1 MLIGRTDRGH
11 LANWW
16 FTVDRK
22 LFSAVLVLMAAGVL
36 FNMAASPAV
45 AARINLPPFHFLQRQ
60 ILFLIPAFMVFL
72 SASMLPARYVR
83 RLAFAGFAASMIL
96 VAMTLMIGAEIK
108 GATRWLSV
116 GSLAVQPSEFLKP
129 FFVVVCAF
137 FMAEKMR
144 RPDMPGIYLA
154 TGLLASVIGL
164 LVLQPDFGQT
174 ILITS
179 AWITMLFMTGISWAW
194 IFAVIGAGLGG
205 LFFAYLTVAHVA
217 SRIDRFLSPDSGDT
231 FQVDMA
237 RDAFERG
244 GLLGQGP
251 GAGSVKM
258 IIPDAHSDFAFAVI
272 GEEFGAVTCVALVV
286 IFGFIVIRG
295 IGFALR
301 EEDPFRRLAV
311 TGLISIF
318 GMQAVINM
326 GVNVALLPAKGMT
339 LPFISYGGSS
349 LIAMAF
355 GMGLVLALTRRR
367 ALGNMPENV
376 WQQPHTAQQPVKEL
390 AI

>member
-22 LFSAVLVLMAAGVL
+22 LFSAVLLLMAAGVL

-45 AARINLPPFHFLQRQ
+45 AARIGVPPFHFLSRQ
-60 ILFLIPAFMVFL
+60 ILFLVPAFMVFL
-72 SASMLPARYVR
+72 GSSMLPANYVR
-83 RLAFAGFAASMIL
+83 RLAFAGFAASLVL
-96 VAMTLMIGAEIK
+96 VAMTLAFGAEIK

-129 FFVVVCAF
+129 VFVVVCAF

-144 RPDMPGIYLA
+144 RPDMPGIYIA
-154 TGLLASVIGL
+154 AALLCAVIAL

-174 ILITS
+174 ILITA
-179 AWITMLFMTGISWAW
+179 AWITMLFMTGISWVW
-194 IFAVIGAGLGG
+194 ILAVAGAGVCG
-205 LFFAYLTVAHVA
+205 LFFAYLTVSHVA

-244 GLLGQGP
+244 GLLGKGP

-258 IIPDAHSDFAFAVI
+258 SIPDAHSDFAFSVI
-272 GEEFGAVTCVALVV
+272 GEEFGAVTCILLVL
-286 IFGFIVIRG
+286 IFGFIVVRG
-295 IGFALR
+295 ISFALR
-301 EEDPFRRLAV
+301 EDDPFRRLAV
-311 TGLISIF
+311 TGLIAIF

-349 LIAMAF
+349 LIAMAL

-367 ALGNMPENV
+367 ATGDMPEHV
-376 WQQPHTAQQPVKEL
+376 WNQSRLAPQP
-390 AI
+390 IGN